1 MFSLGHHLKQQFGIA
16 NREGFFR
23 MFLKKHE
30 LAHGNK
36 QLQGTR
42 QHIHLS
48 GCRSDNLE
56 IFTDSAYSTAVRMG

>member
-1 MFSLGHHLKQQFGIA
+1 
-16 NREGFFR
+16 
-23 MFLKKHE
+23 MFLREHE

-56 IFTDSAYSTAVRMG
+56 IFIDSAYSTAVRMS